1 MGAIVYGYF
10 TDEINLLKAVK
21 ELQGKNIKIADVR
34 TPFPVHGLDTALKYK
49 RSNLPKIAFAAGAIG
64 GILGFGFQ
72 AWVFTEAWPLNIGG
86 KPYLAIPSFIP
97 VTFELTILFAAFAM
111 VIAFLLKSNLGPGKI
126 PEILDEGVT
135 DDHFQIILTEKN
147 NNLSEPELTE
157 ALSVSGALNVK
168 HLNSDK

>member
-10 TDEINLLKAVK
+10 TDEINLLRAVK

-34 TPFPVHGLDTALKYK
+34 TPFPVHGLDIVLKYK
-49 RSNLPKIAFAAGAIG
+49 RPFLPKIAFAAGAIG

-111 VIAFLLKSNLGPGKI
+111 VFAFLIQSNLGPGKI
-126 PEILDEGVT
+126 PDILDEEVT

-147 NNLSEPELTE
+147 NNLAEPELTK
-157 ALSVSGALNVK
+157 ALSGSGAINLK
-168 HLNSDK
+168 HLNSEK